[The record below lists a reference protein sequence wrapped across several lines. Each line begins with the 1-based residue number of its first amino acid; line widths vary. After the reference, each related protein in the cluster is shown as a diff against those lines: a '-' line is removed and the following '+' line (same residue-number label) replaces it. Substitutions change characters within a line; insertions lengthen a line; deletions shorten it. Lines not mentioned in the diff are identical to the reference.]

1 MEPFKTR
8 IRPEIV
14 RASAAHL
21 KRVWPAFKLEAFVR
35 EASAGLDAM
44 EFKAR
49 AMHVADALEKH
60 LPDDFTQAAQ
70 VIEAA
75 LGPPVPFD
83 SDGEPLGLASDSPQ
97 SAGIDGWIIWS
108 FGEFVA
114 RRGQEDVPRAL
125 ACLRELTQ
133 RFSAEFS
140 IRPFLAKHT
149 KMTLAILAKW
159 LRDPSAHVRRL
170 ASEGSR
176 TRLPWGM
183 KLQCFIDA
191 PELTIALVTRLQD
204 DPSGYVRRSV
214 ANHMNDLAKDHPDR
228 VVRWIRDG
236 LVGASPKREA
246 LLRHAARGL
255 IKDGHHGVLAV
266 FGMAAGFDGKATLL
280 LGAKKAQIGTHIDLE
295 VELVSTSNKAQ
306 SLVVDY
312 IVSFTKSGAM
322 PTSGKTFKGWKLT
335 LAPKS
340 AKSMI
345 KKHSLKVV
353 TTRKHHPGR
362 HTVTLQVNGD
372 ALATAEF
379 VLEEATAKTTS
390 QTKAKKSQ
398 A

>member
-1 MEPFKTR
+1 MDPFKTR
-8 IRPEIV
+8 IRAEV
-14 RASAAHL
+14 VGASAAHL
-21 KRVWPAFKLEAFVR
+21 KRVWPGFKLDAFIR

-49 AMHVADALEKH
+49 AMHVANALEKH
-60 LPDDFTQAAQ
+60 LPSDFAEATQ
-70 VIEAA
+70 VIVAA

-83 SDGEPLGLASDSPQ
+83 TDGEPLGIASDSPQ

-114 RRGQEDVPRAL
+114 RRGQKDVPRAL

-140 IRPFLAKHT
+140 IRPFLANHT
-149 KMTLAILAKW
+149 KVALAILATW

-183 KLQCFIDA
+183 KLQCFIDR
-191 PELTIALVTRLQD
+191 PELTIALVTQLLD

-228 VVRWIRDG
+228 AVQWIRDG
-236 LVGASPKREA
+236 LVDASPERRA

-266 FGMAAGFDGKATLL
+266 FGMAAGFDGKATLQL
-280 LGAKKAQIGTHIDLE
+280 DAKKAQIGTRIDLE

-312 IVSFTKSGAM
+312 IVSFTKSGTT
-322 PTSGKTFKGWKLT
+322 PTSAKTFKGWKLT
-335 LAPKS
+335 LPPKS
-340 AKSMI
+340 AKAMT

-362 HTVTLQVNGD
+362 HTVTLQVNGE
-372 ALATAEF
+372 AVATAEF
-379 VLEEATAKTTS
+379 MLEEATMTTS
-390 QTKAKKSQ
+390 AQAKSKKSQ